1 MKRKNLLII
10 VSVFFASFLAFSC
23 SNKNTDPTTTT
34 TANKG
39 IETYQGNWYM
49 EGYPYEYIFMTINS
63 DGSIDFRYMEGAP
76 TINKSQ
82 ITDKG
87 NEVYEFLLIDSTVT
101 ITFTDNTHC
110 NFNSKE
116 LPEPYKLV
124 KIN

>member
-39 IETYQGNWYM
+39 IETYQGNWGI
-49 EGYPYEYIFMTINS
+49 EGYTEQIFMIINS

-76 TINKSQ
+76 TIDKSK

-87 NEVYEFLLIDSTVT
+87 NEVYEFLLVDSTVT
-101 ITFTDNTHC
+101 ITFTDNNHC
-110 NFNSKE
+110 SFSQKE

>member
-23 SNKNTDPTTTT
+23 SNNNTDPTTTT
-34 TANKG
+34 TTTNKG
-39 IETYQGNWYM
+39 IETYQGNWAI
-49 EGYPYEYIFMTINS
+49 EGYTEQIFMTINS
-63 DGSIDFRYMEGAP
+63 DGSIAFYYSLGAP

-87 NEVYEFLLIDSTVT
+87 NEVYEFLLVDSTVT
-101 ITFTDNTHC
+101 ITFTDNNHC
-110 NFNSKE
+110 SFSQKE